1 MWRKDKD
8 GWRSVAKCRTETWRR
23 VFGTWQII
31 FHLSTLTKIFV
42 QKCGRLRT
50 QFFSLWEWLFFVDFN
65 NPPPPASS
73 SFISILC
80 LDFFFVWLPDL
91 CVSIHVLES
100 IFLMFAK
107 LKYFILKLA
116 SDDLRGQR
124 GHTFWG
130 RLKINWM
137 ASNSL
142 RGHGGHCHKEKFQL
156 CRLNVVDL

>member
-1 MWRKDKD
+1 MWSSQN
-8 GWRSVAKCRTETWRR
+8 SVL
-23 VFGTWQII
+23 
-31 FHLSTLTKIFV
+31 LSMGMT
-42 QKCGRLRT
+42 
-50 QFFSLWEWLFFVDFN
+50 FFVDFN

-130 RLKINWM
+130 RWKINWM
-137 ASNSL
+137 ASISL
-142 RGHGGHCHKEKFQL
+142 RGHGGQCHKEKCQL
-156 CRLNVVDL
+156 CRSNVVDLYRPTFFKPIFVIFQHFVCGFTYFIPPGRVAAIGKPLRR

>member
-1 MWRKDKD
+1 MWSSQN
-8 GWRSVAKCRTETWRR
+8 SVL
-23 VFGTWQII
+23 
-31 FHLSTLTKIFV
+31 LSMGMT
-42 QKCGRLRT
+42 
-50 QFFSLWEWLFFVDFN
+50 FFVDFN

-116 SDDLRGQR
+116 SDDLRSQR
-124 GHTFWG
+124 GLYFEVAEKSIEWPPSASEVTEVNVTKKSFNFVGQTLWICRGQHFLNPFLWFS
-130 RLKINWM
+130 KILYVGSPN
-137 ASNSL
+137 L
-142 RGHGGHCHKEKFQL
+142 YPLVG
-156 CRLNVVDL
+156 